1 MTLHSRVQTGVDK
14 FNAPIYSETSETVA
28 NVLVTPVTAEA
39 VVNDL
44 QLYGHRAAY
53 ELCIPKGDTHDWTGC
68 RVDFF
73 GQSWRVYTPVE
84 EWIEAIVIG
93 DEAIGRAND
102 RYRQDRAIMTG
113 GTA

>member
-53 ELCIPKGDTHDWTGC
+53 ELCIPKGDAHDWTGC

-84 EWIEAIVIG
+84 EWIEAMVPL
-93 DEAIGRAND
+93 DWNKKVRVE
-102 RYRQDRAIMTG
+102 RYDQESPGSAQ
-113 GTA
+113 